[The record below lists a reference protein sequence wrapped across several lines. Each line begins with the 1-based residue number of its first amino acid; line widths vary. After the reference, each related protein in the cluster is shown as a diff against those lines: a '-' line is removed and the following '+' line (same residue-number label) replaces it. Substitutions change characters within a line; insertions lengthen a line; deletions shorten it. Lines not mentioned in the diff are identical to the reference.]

1 MRPVADCARN
11 LARFPK
17 ETAMHPSKLMWSL
30 MALAP
35 CLASAQSSVS
45 VYGVVDMAIS
55 SYHGTG
61 AGSKQMLTSS
71 GNQASRIGFKGQEIL
86 GNGLSAGFELEA
98 GLNTDSGT
106 GQPTSADN
114 QKNTDSG
121 GGLTFNRKA
130 YVYLQN
136 NDWGQLRLG
145 RDYTP
150 AFWNLFAYDPFRVGV
165 GISSQVVYGTTAT
178 GFRASNSIGYFSP
191 GCYSFQCK
199 GAFFQGMVAF
209 GENGGNA
216 PSRHDGDLH
225 AFRLG
230 YGGENFDVAIA
241 SATTKSAAYGD
252 YIQRNIGASYLWQG
266 HRLMGLLGQ
275 NRTSNL
281 VNFKD
286 GGSANRI
293 NFWQLGAWI
302 STGPGKGY
310 FPVSY
315 MQLRRNDVQGA
326 SSARKFAV
334 GYVHPLSKRT
344 VLYGTYAHI
353 SNKGALRFPVSSGSA
368 QGPEPVAGG
377 NASGVDLGIR
387 HIF

>member
-1 MRPVADCARN
+1 MKHRAF
-11 LARFPK
+11 L
-17 ETAMHPSKLMWSL
+17 WSL
-30 MALAP
+30 SALTP
-35 CLASAQSSVS
+35 CLATAQSSVT

-55 SYHGTG
+55 SYHGSG

-71 GNQASRIGFKGQEIL
+71 GNQASRIGFKGREAL
-86 GNGLSAGFELEA
+86 GNGLVAGFDLES

-106 GQPTSADN
+106 GQPTSSDN
-114 QKNTDSG
+114 QKNADNG
-121 GGLTFNRKA
+121 GSITFNRKS
-130 YVYLQN
+130 YIYLQSK
-136 NDWGQLRLG
+136 DWGEIRLG
-145 RDYTP
+145 RDYSP

-178 GFRASNSIGYFSP
+178 AFRASNSIGYFSP
-191 GCYSFQCK
+191 GCSSFQCK
-199 GAFFQGMVAF
+199 GLFFQGMAAF

-216 PSRHDGDLH
+216 ANRHDGNLH

-241 SATTKSAAYGD
+241 SATTRNAAYGD
-252 YIQRNIGASYLWQG
+252 YTQSNIGGSYLWRG
-266 HRLMGLLGQ
+266 HRLMGLVGQ
-275 NRTSNL
+275 NRTSDR
-281 VNFKD
+281 VTFKD
-286 GGSANRI
+286 GGSANRV

-302 STGPGKGY
+302 SMGPGQGY

-315 MQLRRNDVQGA
+315 MQLRRNDLQGA
-326 SSARKFAV
+326 SSARKLAV

-344 VLYGTYAHI
+344 VLYGTYAHVD
-353 SNKGALRFPVSSGSA
+353 NKGVLRFPVSSGSA

-387 HIF
+387 HVF